1 MSFKEVLDKGF
12 VKIIDH
18 VGDDSR
24 VVFAARRSVQDN
36 KKKNRPDAQLIDYL
50 IRNEHMSP
58 LEHCS
63 VTFEIKAPIFV
74 LRQLMRHRTGK
85 YSELSLRYSSPEE
98 LDFYVP
104 TKERVEDVGGAVIES
119 DGSSVLYGLE
129 LTNKSTMGDY
139 RSLQNGMG
147 WPSELARIN
156 LPVSM
161 YSNILFTIDLRNL
174 LHFLKERMAVGAQWE
189 IRQYG
194 EAIYELVKPFFPI
207 VIEAWER
214 HHLCSLKLSSTETNL
229 LIQVMEYMVTI
240 TDNDRDRRIF
250 REKIDTFIYNREL
263 LCRLNGTMKNG

>member
-12 VKIIDH
+12 VRIIDH
-18 VGDDSR
+18 IGDDNR
-24 VVFAARRSVQDN
+24 VVFAARRSVQDP
-36 KKKNRPDAQLIDYL
+36 KKKNRPDVQLIDYL

-104 TKERVEDVGGAVIES
+104 TQERVENAGGTVIES
-119 DGSSVLYGLE
+119 DGSSVLYGFE
-129 LTNKSTMGDY
+129 LTNKTTMGDY
-139 RSLQNGMG
+139 RGLQNGMG

-194 EAIYELVKPFFPI
+194 EAIYQLVKPLFPT
-207 VIEAWER
+207 VFEAWEN
-214 HHLCSLKLSSTETNL
+214 HHLCSLKFSKKEAHIMMTTLED
-229 LIQVMEYMVTI
+229 VMLTI
-240 TDNDRDRRIF
+240 TDERERRIF
-250 REKIDTFIYNREL
+250 KEKVDNFIYNRNMLECL
-263 LCRLNGTMKNG
+263 EGG